1 MVAVGNN
8 ILEIKKDLRELKDR
22 ENKIRKEIE
31 ELSTKP
37 KPLPRCKKAFMENY
51 DLQS

>member
-8 ILEIKKDLRELKDR
+8 FLEIKKDLRELKDR

-31 ELSTKP
+31 EL